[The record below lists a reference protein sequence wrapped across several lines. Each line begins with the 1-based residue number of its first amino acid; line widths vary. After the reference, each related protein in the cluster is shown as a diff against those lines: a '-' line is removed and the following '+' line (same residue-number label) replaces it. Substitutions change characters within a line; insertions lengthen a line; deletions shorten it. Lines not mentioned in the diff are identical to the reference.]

1 MRMALY
7 AAYGSNLDPERMS
20 QRAPHS
26 PLEGSGWLE
35 GWRLTFGGEDV
46 SWEGPLGTVVEDPG
60 HQVYVALY
68 DVHPNDEKT
77 LDEWEGVAIGLWN
90 KIRVRVS
97 TLDGDVTAWI
107 YVLNAYEGGMP
118 SARYLGMIAEAAQAG
133 GAPDDY
139 VSELRSRPCSS
150 DGNVPPA

>member
-1 MRMALY
+1 MALY
-7 AAYGSNLDPERMS
+7 AAYGSNLDPERMAL
-20 QRAPHS
+20 RAPYS
-26 PLEGSGWLE
+26 PHQGSGWLV

-46 SWEGPLGTVVEDPG
+46 GWEGPLGTIVEDPG

-68 DVHPNDEKT
+68 DVHEQDERT

-97 TLDGDVTAWI
+97 TLDGETTAWI
-107 YVLNAYEGGMP
+107 YALNAYEGGLP
-118 SARYLGMIAEAAQAG
+118 SARYLGMLADAAEAG

-139 VSELRSRPCSS
+139 VAEIRSRPCSTV
-150 DGNVPPA
+150 G